1 MEEVRVG
8 CCGLPRGLGEYARTF
23 PVVEIQQTFYQ
34 PPLPRTAARWRAQVP
49 EEFEFTLKA
58 WQLITHPPTS
68 PTYRRL
74 RQPLPAGSQERYGF
88 FAPTREVQ
96 QAWDR
101 TREVAEVLRARIV
114 VFQCPARF
122 TPDPP
127 HIQNLRSFFTRLDR
141 GGIRCAWEPRGAWPA
156 ELVVQL
162 CRELDLLH
170 CVDPFVTPP
179 GYGHP
184 RYFRLHGRHGY
195 RYRYTDEDL
204 LALRRMCSGATY
216 VLFNNTYMWEDALR
230 FQALLQA
237 A

>member
-1 MEEVRVG
+1 
-8 CCGLPRGLGEYARTF
+8 
-23 PVVEIQQTFYQ
+23 
-34 PPLPRTAARWRAQVP
+34 
-49 EEFEFTLKA
+49 
-58 WQLITHPPTS
+58 
-68 PTYRRL
+68 
-74 RQPLPAGSQERYGF
+74 
-88 FAPTREVQ
+88 
-96 QAWDR
+96 
-101 TREVAEVLRARIV
+101 
-114 VFQCPARF
+114 
-122 TPDPP
+122 
-127 HIQNLRSFFTRLDR
+127 
-141 GGIRCAWEPRGAWPA
+141 AWPA